1 MRKLGIKCWIT
12 ILSLSLN
19 LNLPFVLAQDEIRAA
34 LSDIEIDEL
43 ETVRLSIK
51 AFNTR
56 ETERL
61 DLSALEDDFQ
71 VMGTNPNSQ
80 YRYINGR
87 SESWVEYAS
96 TLQPKKTG
104 TLRIPPIRV
113 GGKFSDELSLFVK
126 PLSLA
131 ARKKMKEQVF
141 YEIELS
147 TDRAFVQSQIL
158 IKRTL
163 FYANGV
169 KLYGKQLGPHNIQGA
184 SVFRLGENISG

>member
-71 VMGTNPNSQ
+71 VMGTNTNSPVS
-80 YRYINGR
+80 YTHL
-87 SESWVEYAS
+87 
-96 TLQPKKTG
+96 TLPT
-104 TLRIPPIRV
+104 I
-113 GGKFSDELSLFVK
+113 
-126 PLSLA
+126 
-131 ARKKMKEQVF
+131 
-141 YEIELS
+141 Y
-147 TDRAFVQSQIL
+147 
-158 IKRTL
+158 
-163 FYANGV
+163 
-169 KLYGKQLGPHNIQGA
+169 
-184 SVFRLGENISG
+184 SV

>member
-19 LNLPFVLAQDEIRAA
+19 LNLPFVLAQDELRAA

-71 VMGTNPNSQ
+71 VMGTNTNSQ

-87 SESWVEYAS
+87 SESWVEYAI

-131 ARKKMKEQVF
+131 AREKMKEQVF

-169 KLYGKQLGPHNIQGA
+169 KLYGKQLGPPNIKGA
-184 SVFRLGENISG
+184 SVFLSLIHI

>member
-12 ILSLSLN
+12 ILSLGLN

-71 VMGTNPNSQ
+71 VMGTNTNSQ

-87 SESWVEYAS
+87 SESWVEYAI

-131 ARKKMKEQVF
+131 AREKMKEQVV
-141 YEIELS
+141 YEL
-147 TDRAFVQSQIL
+147 
-158 IKRTL
+158 
-163 FYANGV
+163 
-169 KLYGKQLGPHNIQGA
+169 
-184 SVFRLGENISG
+184 